1 MFRRTVHASLLLAAL
16 GLQAGDTVKIAITG
30 PFTGGSAP
38 MGGSTRDGAKLA
50 IGEINAAG
58 GIQVGGRKLKIEA
71 IERDDEAKNERGA
84 LIAQELAA
92 MGDLAGVIGTVN
104 TGVCLAGDKHLQE
117 KGITKIICPAA
128 GSASMTQWANKQ
140 DRAGVKDSSIF
151 RFAAHDGIQAAMVVE
166 EAINRKYS
174 KVAVVFDSTNYGV
187 SGRDDML
194 DQIKKQGDKLQVV
207 AQEKFNIGDKDM
219 TAQLLRAKSAGAQAI
234 LIWGIGPELAAISNG
249 MAKIGMKV
257 PLIGGWTLS
266 MSNYIDNAGK
276 NGNGTLMPQTFIE
289 EPITPKAKAFIDG
302 YHKAFKVGRIPSPVA
317 AAQGYDAVYLMAAA
331 IKQAGS
337 TDTRKVKE
345 ALEDLK
351 EPVQGVIAT
360 WNHPYTKWDPA
371 DVTTHEAFRRDQV
384 VMGMVKDGRVVFG
397 NDSDRERLRK
407 SATTATPAKT
417 APAKTKAA
425 PKKK

>member
-1 MFRRTVHASLLLAAL
+1 MLKQIVQGSLLLTAL
-16 GLQAGDTVKIAITG
+16 GLTAGDTVKIALTG
-30 PFTGGSAP
+30 PFSGGSAP
-38 MGGSTRDGAKLA
+38 MGTSARDGSKLA
-50 IGEINAAG
+50 IAEINAAG
-58 GIQVGGRKLKIEA
+58 GIQVGAKKMKIE
-71 IERDDEAKNERGA
+71 IVERDDEAKNERGA

-92 MGDLAGVIGTVN
+92 MSDLTGVIGTVN
-104 TGVCLAGDKHLQE
+104 TGVCMAGDKHLQE

-128 GSASMTQWANKQ
+128 GSASMTQWSK
-140 DRAGVKDSSIF
+140 AGVKDNSIF

-166 EAINRKYS
+166 EAINRKFT

-234 LIWGIGPELAAISNG
+234 LIWGIGPELAAVSNG

-302 YHKAFKVGRIPSPVA
+302 YHKTFKVGRIPSPVA

-331 IKQAGS
+331 VKQAGS

-371 DVTTHEAFRRDQV
+371 DVTTHEAFRREQT

-397 NDSDRERLRK
+397 NDADRERLRK
-407 SATTATPAKT
+407 SAMTATPAKV
-417 APAKTKAA
+417 KG
-425 PKKK
+425 KKK

>member
-1 MFRRTVHASLLLAAL
+1 MFKQIVQGSLLLTAL
-16 GLQAGDTVKIAITG
+16 GLTAGDTVKIALTG
-30 PFTGGSAP
+30 PFSGGSAP
-38 MGGSTRDGAKLA
+38 MGTSARDGSKLA
-50 IGEINAAG
+50 IAEINAAG
-58 GIQVGGRKLKIEA
+58 GIQVGAKKMKIE
-71 IERDDEAKNERGA
+71 IVERDDEAKNERGA

-92 MGDLAGVIGTVN
+92 MSDLTGVIGTVN
-104 TGVCLAGDKHLQE
+104 TGVCMAGDKHLQE

-128 GSASMTQWANKQ
+128 GSASMTQWSK
-140 DRAGVKDSSIF
+140 AGVKDNSIF

-166 EAINRKYS
+166 EAINRKFT

-219 TAQLLRAKSAGAQAI
+219 TAQLLRSKSAGAQAI

-289 EPITPKAKAFIDG
+289 EPITPKAKSFIEG
-302 YHKAFKVGRIPSPVA
+302 YHKTFKVGRIPSPVA

-331 IKQAGS
+331 VKQAGS

-371 DVTTHEAFRRDQV
+371 DVTTHEAFRREQT

-397 NDSDRERLRK
+397 NDADRERLRK
-407 SATTATPAKT
+407 SAMTATPAKV
-417 APAKTKAA
+417 KG
-425 PKKK
+425 KKK